1 MRLAI
6 HEIEYRDT
14 SSLSSEIEF
23 AVACDRVE
31 GKDLINIRL
40 KNQNSVSKFVSA
52 SSKLLRAMKR
62 DGIIQLFVFESDL
75 QDTEKMETVYLLNK
89 FPDLSEV
96 EKYGEGSVFIK
107 L

>member
-14 SSLSSEIEF
+14 AALSSEIEF

-40 KNQNSVSKFVSA
+40 KNLNMLSRFNSA
-52 SSKLLRAMKR
+52 AAKLLRAMKR
-62 DGIIQLFVFESDL
+62 EGVIQLFIFENEIS
-75 QDTEKMETVYLLNK
+75 DTEKMETVYLLNK
-89 FPDLSEV
+89 FPELADM
-96 EKYGEGSVFIK
+96 EKYGEGSVIIK